1 MYKIIIIIFLFG
13 FNSFSQTVIGK
24 TEGAN
29 IVLEDS
35 RYMVTFQSNDGKY
48 VSFYMPQSK
57 NVDEDGLFALKKYV
71 YLLFDNKKGDYLLQF
86 EDDSVFLVYE
96 AEKIKM
102 ELWRRH
108 NSDNKI
114 NSISFTSVQFQHL
127 FGELVK
133 MRIKI

>member
-1 MYKIIIIIFLFG
+1 MYKILIIIFLFG

-48 VSFYMPQSK
+48 VSFYMPRSK

-71 YLLFDNKKGDYLLQF
+71 YLLFDKKGDYLLQF
-86 EDDSVFLVYE
+86 EEDSIFLVYE
-96 AEKIKM
+96 NNQVQMII
-102 ELWRRH
+102 WRNH
-108 NSDNKI
+108 DSDNRTRSKGY
-114 NSISFTSVQFQHL
+114 TLLQFQEL
-127 FGELVK
+127 FGDSKFVHKKL
-133 MRIKI
+133 